1 MTTCIDSQIIF
12 IPLLIWFK
20 DKKAEKKEGSDLYF
34 RDGVRRIDYVLA
46 YRIGEG
52 EKDARREQKR
62 TEFEKSLKEEG
73 IEIEKEDPQVWF

>member
-1 MTTCIDSQIIF
+1 MTTHIDSQIIF